1 MKNDHLRAL
10 SRQYAAGEIDR
21 KHYLQS
27 RRELLDAI
35 AGAEQQTPAA
45 SVPPPPPGR
54 SGRGKSSVRRLFF
67 WLFGFVAALAL
78 IAVAWWMP
86 GRDDIRSLAEEERNP
101 TLDLLCAKM
110 WLPPDND
117 EQFLVQFCLRATEE
131 EILALLAENRELGL
145 KAVRSAA
152 DAGVWLLVGR
162 YDSDEAARRSAARLD
177 VMLAPLAGGDQFL
190 RKKVDEP
197 AR

>member
-35 AGAEQQTPAA
+35 AGIEPQTPAA
-45 SVPPPPPGR
+45 AVPPPPLGR
-54 SGRGKSSVRRLFF
+54 PDRRKSSGRRLFF
-67 WLFGFVAALAL
+67 WLFGVVAAVAL
-78 IAVAWWMP
+78 IAIAWWMP

-101 TLDLLCAKM
+101 ALDHLCAKM

-131 EILALLAENRELGL
+131 EILALLGENRELGL

-162 YDSDEAARRSAARLD
+162 YDSDETARRSAARLD
-177 VMLAPLAGGDQFL
+177 VLLAALAAGDQF

>member
-1 MKNDHLRAL
+1 MKKEHLRAL

-21 KHYLQS
+21 EHYRQS

-35 AGAEQQTPAA
+35 AGTEPQAPAA

-54 SGRGKSSVRRLFF
+54 PGRGKSSGRRLFF
-67 WLFGFVAALAL
+67 WLFGVVAAVVLMA
-78 IAVAWWMP
+78 IAWWMP
-86 GRDDIRSLAEEERNP
+86 GRDALRSLAEEEKTP
-101 TLDLLCAKM
+101 ALDRFCTKM

-117 EQFLVQFCLRATEE
+117 EQFLVQFCLRANEE

-162 YDSDEAARRSAARLD
+162 YESDETARRSAARLD
-177 VMLAPLAGGDQFL
+177 VLLAALAGGDQF